1 MAAITSRSRAKRGRC
16 GYFLEKT
23 VANRACGA
31 ERLDAVGAR
40 ETMAPMAT
48 LPRAALLG
56 LLTLF
61 VASAAR
67 AQGEPPAGTSPP
79 PPAATPP
86 ATAPPTLPPGTPPP
100 GTPPPAA
107 PPPATAPVTPLSP
120 TLAPDPA
127 TAPPLML
134 MERTAPELQQLRPVP
149 FYEKTWFWVA
159 TGVVVATAAII
170 LMAVLGSN
178 DGPPNTKFGNMNAF

>member
-1 MAAITSRSRAKRGRC
+1 
-16 GYFLEKT
+16 
-23 VANRACGA
+23 
-31 ERLDAVGAR
+31 
-40 ETMAPMAT
+40 MAT
-48 LPRAALLG
+48 LRRAALLG

-67 AQGEPPAGTSPP
+67 AQLEPPSATSPTPPAAP
-79 PPAATPP
+79 PPAAPPPATPP
-86 ATAPPTLPPGTPPP
+86 A
-100 GTPPPAA
+100 AA

-120 TLAPDPA
+120 TLAPDAAP
-127 TAPPLML
+127 APPLML
-134 MERTAPELQQLRPVP
+134 AERTAPELQQPRPVP

-159 TGVVVATAAII
+159 TGVAVVTVAMI

>member
-1 MAAITSRSRAKRGRC
+1 
-16 GYFLEKT
+16 
-23 VANRACGA
+23 
-31 ERLDAVGAR
+31 
-40 ETMAPMAT
+40 MAPMAT
-48 LPRAALLG
+48 LRRAALLG

-61 VASAAR
+61 VASSAR
-67 AQGEPPAGTSPP
+67 AQLEPPSATSPTPPVAP
-79 PPAATPP
+79 PPG
-86 ATAPPTLPPGTPPP
+86 TAPPTLPPE
-100 GTPPPAA
+100 TPPPAA

-127 TAPPLML
+127 QAPPLML
-134 MERTAPELQQLRPVP
+134 AERTPPEMQQPRPVP

-159 TGVVVATAAII
+159 TGVAVVTVAMI